1 MTPEELL
8 KLFRDNGM
16 EDEAI
21 MNLLSETLA
30 SLKGP
35 AEEVVEEPEDEEK
48 EKERAGKLLGVA
60 L

>member
-35 AEEVVEEPEDEEK
+35 AENEEPENEEA

>member
-35 AEEVVEEPEDEEK
+35 AEEPVEEPEDEEA

>member
-35 AEEVVEEPEDEEK
+35 AETEEPENEEA